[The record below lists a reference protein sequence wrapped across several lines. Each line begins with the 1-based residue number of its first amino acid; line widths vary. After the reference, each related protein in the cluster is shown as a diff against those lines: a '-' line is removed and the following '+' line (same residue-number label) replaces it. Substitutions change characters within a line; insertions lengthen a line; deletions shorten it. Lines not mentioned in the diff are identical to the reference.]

1 MIIRNAKD
9 TDVEGLVD
17 LIMLF
22 YAEGLNV
29 SGLRFDRESLRSTVK
44 TVIDKHIFIVAENEN
59 GLQGCIAALFANSI
73 FDHSQKIVE
82 EKIWFIKREYRG
94 SGAAIKLFKALE
106 VTAKTIGAEVI
117 IMAHMTSIMP
127 DKVKKIYNSF
137 GYKHAESHYIKLIG
151 G

>member
-1 MIIRNAKD
+1 MIIRNAKE
-9 TDVEGLVD
+9 TDVDALVD

-22 YAEGLNV
+22 YAEGLNA
-29 SGLRFDRESLRSTVK
+29 SGLSFDRDSIKNTVEI
-44 TVIDKHIFIVAENEN
+44 VIKNHIFIVAENEQ
-59 GLQGCIAALFANSI
+59 GLQGCIAGLFANSI
-73 FDHSQKIVE
+73 FDSKQKIVE